1 MEWSAR
7 AEELRRGGSTAGVSS
22 SEFTRGGG
30 DVLRRGS
37 EERAR
42 ERGEWVSGIPLLL
55 GRA

>member
-30 DVLRRGS
+30 AFCGVGWRNWQKREGKRRRGFS
-37 EERAR
+37 
-42 ERGEWVSGIPLLL
+42 WF
-55 GRA
+55 